1 MRKITL
7 SLLGLALAAAIPLG
21 CGSSD
26 SGSSDSTTRIVVANR
41 DEGTLSII
49 DDAQLAVVDT
59 IPLPAGTNPAKPGY
73 VAYSETR
80 DRLYVG
86 DEANQRIVVLSGTD
100 YGHVTDLPAVSDVF
114 HLWHNDS
121 QLWAVDRANTSV
133 AVFDLET
140 NTRLMVIPIP
150 TDLTSQGGVPH
161 DVVVDANHA
170 FVSVLGIE
178 NAADVVLRFSTST
191 LAETGRFP
199 VGEDPHLFLHPTTPR
214 LYVACQDSDAVYV
227 VDRDT
232 LALEDVIPVDGGHG
246 VWIPAHGERL
256 YVTNFAGH
264 VVGTPNVAGAFALF
278 TIDVAGGRVVDSTHA
293 PASAPHNLASNLDG
307 TQIYMTHSNGETDVS
322 VYSAAGPSSPPR
334 LRRVIRVGANPFG
347 ICRIR

>member
-1 MRKITL
+1 MRTWWIL
-7 SLLGLALAAAIPLG
+7 VLALLLPG
-21 CGSSD
+21 CGGGDGSD
-26 SGSSDSTTRIVVANR
+26 DASTSRIVVANR

-49 DDAQLAVVDT
+49 ANDQLAVVET
-59 IPLPAGTNPAKPGY
+59 VPLPAAANPSKPGY
-73 VAYSETR
+73 VAYSEAR

-100 YGHVTDLPAVSDVF
+100 YSHLADLPAVSDVF
-114 HLWHNDS
+114 HLWMNDT
-121 QLWAVDRANTSV
+121 QLWAVDRMDRSV
-133 AVFDLET
+133 AVFDLDT
-140 NTRLMVIPIP
+140 DTRLMVIPVP
-150 TDLTSQGGVPH
+150 ADLVSAGGVPH
-161 DVVVDANHA
+161 DVVVDADHA

-178 NAADVVLRFSTST
+178 NAADVVVRFSTST

-199 VGEDPHLFLHPTTPR
+199 VGEDPHLMLHPTTHR

-227 VDRDT
+227 VDRET

-246 VWIPAHGERL
+246 VWIPPHGERL

-264 VVGTPNVAGAFALF
+264 VVGSPSTAGAFALF
-278 TIDVAGGRVVDSTHA
+278 TIDLEGGRVVDATHA
-293 PASAPHNLASNLDG
+293 PESAPHNLTSDATG
-307 TQIYMTHSNGETDVS
+307 RQIYMTHSNGGTDVS
-322 VYSAAGPSSPPR
+322 VFSAAGPSSPPR